1 MDDVSEGATSVV
13 ARLDGLAQA
22 VMAGLDNR
30 RTNLAGIGS
39 EWDAFLQAMAA
50 DGHGIG
56 SILAVALLAAVLA
69 GVTFLGLRALLA
81 RHAGWPS
88 ARPIAAG
95 LVVTALAV
103 ITVIVL
109 ARIGLSGPRE
119 RHVAQVWGLAV
130 ILALLVRQFLAVLMS
145 EDARAALV
153 APKLQAF
160 ADSLSI
166 GIAWGLIGL
175 AALSTLTTW
184 GAGPGLR
191 DLAGTFLITPPVI
204 AILVV
209 SYWRFRRVVTVA
221 VSGPAPISPWRAR
234 FADAWPVL
242 AILAL
247 VGTVLS
253 LQLALT
259 LGRPLP
265 SLALL
270 GTLLLVLVAPHV
282 DSAIALWAERKER
295 ATSSGSLVPSTLR
308 RMARFA
314 FLVLVLVLLGYEW
327 ALPGLTALGIDV
339 SVIRVK
345 SLEIGLVALCGA
357 FAWNVVAVA
366 VRRLDR
372 QEHQGPADDETH
384 VPHTRLETLLP
395 LLAGTAK
402 VTILV
407 LSVLTIL
414 VILEVNVWPLITG
427 LSVFGLAIGF
437 GSQTLVKDIVSGL
450 FFLLDDAFRLGEYI
464 ETSGAKG
471 TVEKISVRSVTL
483 RHSRGA
489 VATIPYGQIG
499 KIQNYSRD
507 WVIEKLVFRVA
518 FETDVEQVRKLFKQI
533 GKDIAADPE
542 LSPDLIEPFKSQGIA
557 AVEDGTLL
565 VRGKFKARA
574 GKQFGIRKAVLEA
587 VQDAFTENGIR
598 VVPRPGVPAGPQA

>member
-1 MDDVSEGATSVV
+1 
-13 ARLDGLAQA
+13 
-22 VMAGLDNR
+22 
-30 RTNLAGIGS
+30 
-39 EWDAFLQAMAA
+39 
-50 DGHGIG
+50 
-56 SILAVALLAAVLA
+56 
-69 GVTFLGLRALLA
+69 
-81 RHAGWPS
+81 
-88 ARPIAAG
+88 
-95 LVVTALAV
+95 
-103 ITVIVL
+103 
-109 ARIGLSGPRE
+109 
-119 RHVAQVWGLAV
+119 
-130 ILALLVRQFLAVLMS
+130 VRQFLAVLMS
-145 EDARAALV
+145 DDARAALV

-191 DLAGTFLITPPVI
+191 DLAGTFLITLPGMV
-204 AILVV
+204 ILVGA
-209 SYWRFRRVVTVA
+209 YWRFRRVVTVA
-221 VSGPAPISPWRAR
+221 VSGPAPVSPWRAR

-247 VGTVLS
+247 IGTVVS

-414 VILEVNVWPLITG
+414 IILEVNVWPLITG

>member
-22 VMAGLDNR
+22 LTAGLDVR
-30 RTNLAGIGS
+30 RTYLAGIGA
-39 EWDAFLQAMAA
+39 EWDTFLQTLAA
-50 DGHGIG
+50 EGHGIG
-56 SILAVALLAAVLA
+56 SIIAVAFVAAFLA
-69 GVTFLGLRALLA
+69 GVTFLGLRALMA
-81 RHAGWPS
+81 RNAGWPM
-88 ARPIAAG
+88 AHPIAAG
-95 LVVTALAV
+95 LVAAALAV
-103 ITVIVL
+103 IAVILL

-119 RHVAQVWGLAV
+119 RHVAQVWGLAA
-130 ILALLVRQFLAVLMS
+130 ILSLLVRQLLAVLMS
-145 EDARAALV
+145 GDAEAAC
-153 APKLQAF
+153 AGPKLRAF
-160 ADSLSI
+160 ADTLSI

-175 AALSTLTTW
+175 ATLSTLTAW

-191 DLAGTFLITPPVI
+191 DLAGTFLISLPAT
-204 AILVV
+204 AILVGA
-209 SYWRFRRVVTVA
+209 YWRFGTIIKDAVA
-221 VSGPAPISPWRAR
+221 GPLPVSSWRAG
-234 FADAWPVL
+234 FANAWPAL

-247 VGTVLS
+247 IGTFLS

-282 DSAIALWAERKER
+282 DSAIALSTERKER
-295 ATSSGSLVPSTLR
+295 ESFDSLVPSTLR

-314 FLVLVLVLLGYEW
+314 FVALVIVLLGYQW

-339 SVIRVK
+339 NVIRTK
-345 SLEIGLVALCGA
+345 ALEIGLVALGGA
-357 FAWNVVAVA
+357 FLWNVVAVA

-372 QEHQGPADDETH
+372 REHQVSADDEAH

-407 LSVLTIL
+407 LSALTIL

-450 FFLLDDAFRLGEYI
+450 FFLLDDAFRIGEYI

-471 TVEKISVRSVTL
+471 TVEKISARSVTL

-489 VATIPYGQIG
+489 VATVPYGQIG
-499 KIQNYSRD
+499 KIQNFSRD

-542 LSPDLIEPFKSQGIA
+542 LGPDLIEPFKSQGIA

-574 GKQFGIRKAVLEA
+574 GRQFGIRKAVLAA
-587 VQDAFTENGIR
+587 VQDAFNENDIR
-598 VVPRPGVPAGPQA
+598 VVPRPILPAEPEA